1 MKKYW
6 FVVLVFISTLT
17 APILAQQKPTIEMR
31 KEKLV
36 SRAQRNTER
45 INLTPE
51 QKPVFEAILDKYA
64 KMKREINKSELP
76 LKKKQDSVD
85 RLFESKD
92 IEVKKLLNAE
102 QFKIYKEIVDERKQK
117 LENARKRQL
126 KVPVT
131 Q

>member
-1 MKKYW
+1 MMG
-6 FVVLVFISTLT
+6 
-17 APILAQQKPTIEMR
+17 QQKPILEMR

-45 INLTPE
+45 LNLTPE
-51 QKPVFEAILDKYA
+51 QKPSFDAILNKYA

-85 RLFESKD
+85 RLSEPKD
-92 IEVKKLLNAE
+92 AEVRKLLSAE
-102 QFKIYKEIVDERKQK
+102 QFIIYKEIVDERKQK

-126 KVPVT
+126 KTPIT